1 MTELFTGTGIAH
13 CIMLYALVIAIGLF
27 LGRYKFKG
35 VSLGSTWI
43 LFVGIVF
50 SHFGLRVDP
59 GTLAFVKDFGLILF
73 VFTIGLQ
80 VGPGFF
86 TSFKKGGVKLN
97 LLALTMVALTVFVTI
112 GLNAV
117 TGGDLKVMTGVMS
130 GAVTNTPGLGAAQQA
145 LSAEESSLLA
155 SAYAVAYPLGVIAVI
170 VLIIFAKSIFKI
182 DLAKEKAALE
192 SEEGSSEGARRMH
205 CEVENPAIFGL
216 KIKDVISKQ
225 EDEKY
230 VISRLMRGREIIVP
244 GPDTVLMQGDKLLIV
259 TNPSMVDAIR
269 IIFGKEIP
277 MHLTDWDK
285 LGDAVVTRRL
295 AITRSSLTG
304 KHLKDLN
311 IRANYGVTITRVVRA
326 GVELVARPNLILEM
340 GDGLQVVGTESAIG
354 DVAKLVGNRPQSLT
368 KPNLVPIFFGIAVG
382 VIFGSIPLAI
392 PGIPSAVKLG
402 LAGGPLIIAILL
414 GHFGPKFKITT
425 YTTLSANMM
434 VREIGISLFMA
445 SVGLGAGENFVAS
458 IVNGGYMWIIY
469 GLIITSI
476 PIIIIMLLSR
486 LVLKLNFYQL
496 CGLVAGAST
505 NPASLA
511 FSQEMYGTDYP
522 SVNYATVYPLT
533 MFLRVLAAQV
543 LVMLA
548 L

>member
-13 CIMLYALVIAIGLF
+13 CIMLYAVVIAIGLF

-182 DLAKEKAALE
+182 DLAREKAALE

>member
-13 CIMLYALVIAIGLF
+13 CIMLYAVVIAIGLF

-182 DLAKEKAALE
+182 DLSKEKADLE
-192 SEEGSSEGARRMH
+192 AEEGGSEGARRMH

-382 VIFGSIPLAI
+382 VIFGSIPLTI

-445 SVGLGAGENFVAS
+445 SVGLGAGESFVAS

>member
-13 CIMLYALVIAIGLF
+13 CIMLYAVVIAIGLF

-182 DLAKEKAALE
+182 DLSKEKADLE
-192 SEEGSSEGARRMH
+192 AEEGGSEGARRMH

-230 VISRLMRGREIIVP
+230 VVSRLMRGREIIVP

-522 SVNYATVYPLT
+522 SVNYATVYPLI

>member
-182 DLAKEKAALE
+182 DLAREKAALE

-486 LVLKLNFYQL
+486 LVLKLNFYQI

>member
-445 SVGLGAGENFVAS
+445 SVGLGAGESFVAS

>member
-13 CIMLYALVIAIGLF
+13 CIMLYAVVIAIGLF

-182 DLAKEKAALE
+182 DLSKEKAALE
-192 SEEGSSEGARRMH
+192 AEEGGSEGARRMH

-445 SVGLGAGENFVAS
+445 SVGLGAGESFVAS

>member
-13 CIMLYALVIAIGLF
+13 CIMLYAVVIAIGLF

-86 TSFKKGGVKLN
+86 SSFRKGGIKLN
-97 LLALTMVALTVFVTI
+97 LLALTMVALTVLVTI

-145 LSAEESSLLA
+145 LPPDESSLLA

-182 DLAKEKAALE
+182 DLDKEKAALE
-192 SEEGSSEGARRMH
+192 AGEGSSESARRMH

-368 KPNLVPIFFGIAVG
+368 KPNLVPIFFGIAIG

-458 IVNGGYMWIIY
+458 IVNGGYMWILY

-476 PIIIIMLLSR
+476 PIILIMLLSR

>member
-13 CIMLYALVIAIGLF
+13 CIMLYAVVIAIGLF

-112 GLNAV
+112 GLTAV

-445 SVGLGAGENFVAS
+445 SVGLGAGESFVAS

>member
-13 CIMLYALVIAIGLF
+13 CIMLYAVVIAIGLF

-86 TSFKKGGVKLN
+86 TSFKKGGIKLN

-182 DLAKEKAALE
+182 DLSKEKADLE
-192 SEEGSSEGARRMH
+192 AEEGGSEGARRMH

-486 LVLKLNFYQL
+486 LVLKLNFYQI

>member
-13 CIMLYALVIAIGLF
+13 CIMLYAVVIAIGLF

-182 DLAKEKAALE
+182 DLSKEKAALE

-445 SVGLGAGENFVAS
+445 SVGLGAGESFVAS

>member
-182 DLAKEKAALE
+182 DLAREKAALE

>member
-13 CIMLYALVIAIGLF
+13 CIMLYAFVIAIGLF

-86 TSFKKGGVKLN
+86 SSFRKGGVKLN
-97 LLALTMVALTVFVTI
+97 LLALTMVALTVLVTI

-145 LSAEESSLLA
+145 LSPDESSLLA

-205 CEVENPAIFGL
+205 CEVENPAVFGL

-225 EDEKY
+225 ENEKY

-340 GDGLQVVGTESAIG
+340 GDGLQVVGTESAIE

-368 KPNLVPIFFGIAVG
+368 KPNLVPIFFGIAIG

-392 PGIPSAVKLG
+392 PGIPTPVKLG

-511 FSQEMYGTDYP
+511 FSQEMYGTDYA

>member
-182 DLAKEKAALE
+182 DLAREKAALE

-445 SVGLGAGENFVAS
+445 SVGLGAGESFVAS

>member
-13 CIMLYALVIAIGLF
+13 SIMLYAVVIAIGLF

-182 DLAKEKAALE
+182 DLSKEKAALE

>member
-13 CIMLYALVIAIGLF
+13 CIMLYAVVIAIGLF

-112 GLNAV
+112 GLTAV

-182 DLAKEKAALE
+182 DLSKEKADLE
-192 SEEGSSEGARRMH
+192 AEEGGSEGARRMH

-458 IVNGGYMWIIY
+458 IVNGGYMWFIY

-486 LVLKLNFYQL
+486 LVLKLNFYQI

>member
-1 MTELFTGTGIAH
+1 M
-13 CIMLYALVIAIGLF
+13 
-27 LGRYKFKG
+27 
-35 VSLGSTWI
+35 
-43 LFVGIVF
+43 
-50 SHFGLRVDP
+50 
-59 GTLAFVKDFGLILF
+59 
-73 VFTIGLQ
+73 
-80 VGPGFF
+80 
-86 TSFKKGGVKLN
+86 
-97 LLALTMVALTVFVTI
+97 
-112 GLNAV
+112 
-117 TGGDLKVMTGVMS
+117 
-130 GAVTNTPGLGAAQQA
+130 
-145 LSAEESSLLA
+145 
-155 SAYAVAYPLGVIAVI
+155 
-170 VLIIFAKSIFKI
+170 
-182 DLAKEKAALE
+182 
-192 SEEGSSEGARRMH
+192 
-205 CEVENPAIFGL
+205 
-216 KIKDVISKQ
+216 
-225 EDEKY
+225 
-230 VISRLMRGREIIVP
+230 
-244 GPDTVLMQGDKLLIV
+244 
-259 TNPSMVDAIR
+259 
-269 IIFGKEIP
+269 
-277 MHLTDWDK
+277 
-285 LGDAVVTRRL
+285 
-295 AITRSSLTG
+295 
-304 KHLKDLN
+304 
-311 IRANYGVTITRVVRA
+311 VRA

-382 VIFGSIPLAI
+382 DIFGSIPLAI

-445 SVGLGAGENFVAS
+445 SVGLGAGESFVAS

>member
-13 CIMLYALVIAIGLF
+13 CIMLYAVVIAIGLF

-182 DLAKEKAALE
+182 DLSKEKADLE
-192 SEEGSSEGARRMH
+192 AEEGGSEGARRMH

-445 SVGLGAGENFVAS
+445 SVGLGAGENFVVS
-458 IVNGGYMWIIY
+458 IVNGGYMWVIY